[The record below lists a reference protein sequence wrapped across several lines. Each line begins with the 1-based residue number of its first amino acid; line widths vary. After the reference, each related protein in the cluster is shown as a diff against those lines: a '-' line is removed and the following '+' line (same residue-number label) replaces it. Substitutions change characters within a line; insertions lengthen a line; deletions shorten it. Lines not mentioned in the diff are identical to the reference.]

1 MDGERHPQRR
11 LPIRDGT
18 YAARTCPLR
27 SAGVDA
33 DTDGVEILIAL
44 QYPNGRTY
52 EGVYTTPHE
61 LEAGHEFDLYGR
73 RWRVIGT
80 VRMWPGR
87 PERVLCVALD
97 EAELRSRRSVGAKR
111 RVPASGGP

>member
-1 MDGERHPQRR
+1 M
-11 LPIRDGT
+11 
-18 YAARTCPLR
+18 
-27 SAGVDA
+27 
-33 DTDGVEILIAL
+33 EILIAL

-52 EGVYTTPHE
+52 EGVYTTPYE
-61 LEAGHEFDLYGR
+61 LEPGHEFDLYGR

-97 EAELRSRRSVGAKR
+97 EGERGSPRSLDANR
-111 RVPASGGP
+111 RVPASGAP